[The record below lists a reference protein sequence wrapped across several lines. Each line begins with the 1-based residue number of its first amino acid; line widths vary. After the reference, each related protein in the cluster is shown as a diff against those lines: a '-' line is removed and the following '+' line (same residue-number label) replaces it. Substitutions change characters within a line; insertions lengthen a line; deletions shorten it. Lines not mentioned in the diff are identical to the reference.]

1 MLESIKKNKVG
12 IVIMLLAALFACIG
26 QLCWKLASIH
36 GIIFALVGFALYG
49 IGAVLMILAYR
60 FGSVSVLQPLL
71 GTNYVLSVILGFF
84 VLGETVT
91 VTKIIG
97 IVIITA
103 GVIFIA
109 GGDE

>member
-1 MLESIKKNKVG
+1 
-12 IVIMLLAALFACIG
+12 MLLAAVFACIG
-26 QLCWKLASIH
+26 QLCWKLASTH
-36 GIIFALVGFALYG
+36 GIIFALIGFALYG
-49 IGAVLMILAYR
+49 LGAVLMILAYR

-84 VLGETVT
+84 VLGEAVT

>member
-12 IVIMLLAALFACIG
+12 IIIMLLAAVFACVG
-26 QLCWKLASIH
+26 QLFWKLASTY
-36 GIIFALVGFALYG
+36 GIIVALAGFALYG
-49 IGAVLMILAYR
+49 IGAVLMLLAYR

-71 GTNYVLSVILGFF
+71 GTNYALSVILGFI
-84 VLGETVT
+84 VLGEAVT
-91 VTKIIG
+91 LPKIIG
-97 IVIITA
+97 IIIISA

>member
-1 MLESIKKNKVG
+1 
-12 IVIMLLAALFACIG
+12 MLLAAVSACIG
-26 QLCWKLASIH
+26 QLCWKLASTH
-36 GIIFALVGFALYG
+36 GIIFALIGFALYG
-49 IGAVLMILAYR
+49 LGAVLMILAYR

-84 VLGETVT
+84 VLGEAVT

>member
-1 MLESIKKNKVG
+1 MLVSVSYVG
-12 IVIMLLAALFACIG
+12 SWLQLPVPADFAW
-26 QLCWKLASIH
+26 LN
-36 GIIFALVGFALYG
+36 FALVGFVLYG

>member
-12 IVIMLLAALFACIG
+12 IVIMLLASVFACIG
-26 QLCWKLASIH
+26 QLCWKLASTH
-36 GIIFALVGFALYG
+36 GIIFALIGFALYG
-49 IGAVLMILAYR
+49 LGAVLMILAYR

-84 VLGETVT
+84 VLGEAVT